1 LREDG
6 MRDAAIRGL
15 AAAAG
20 ATVAGGWMSRRLRAP
35 VS

>member
-15 AAAAG
+15 AAAAA
-20 ATVAGGWMSRRLRAP
+20 ATVAGAWATRRLRIAE
-35 VS
+35 S